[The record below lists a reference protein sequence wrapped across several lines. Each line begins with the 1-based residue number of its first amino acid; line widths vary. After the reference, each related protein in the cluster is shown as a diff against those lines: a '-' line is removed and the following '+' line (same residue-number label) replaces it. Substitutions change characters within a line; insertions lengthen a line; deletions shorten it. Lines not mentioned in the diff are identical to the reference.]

1 MATRMPSLSG
11 ATGWLN
17 SPPLTPSELRGRV
30 VLADFWTYTCVN
42 WLRTLPYL
50 RAWDQKYRDS
60 GLVILGIH
68 TPEFSFEKNIDNVRM
83 AVSDMGI
90 EYPVAVDSDYEIW
103 RAFDNH
109 YWPAAYLVDAAGVI
123 RHHHFGEGAYAETE
137 AVLQQLLA
145 EAGAVY
151 VDQDLVSVEA
161 NGTEVEADWSSL
173 RTPETYVGYLRGA
186 SLALSVDEDA
196 LGHPYTYEVPPT
208 LKLNQWAPDGEWT
221 IGDESVSLNGEHGA
235 IAVHFHAR
243 DLNLVMGPA
252 TPGTEVPFRVL
263 VDGHAPGEAHGTDV
277 DEEGNGILSEQRLYQ
292 LVRQP
297 GEVDDRRFEI
307 EFDRPGA
314 QAYVFT
320 FG

>member
-1 MATRMPSLSG
+1 MPERMPSLSG

-17 SPPLTPSELRGRV
+17 SPPLTASELRGRV

-50 RAWDQKYRDS
+50 RAWDAKYRDS
-60 GLVILGIH
+60 GLVVLGVH
-68 TPEFSFEKNIDNVRM
+68 TPEFSFEKNIDNVHR
-83 AVSDMGI
+83 AVRDMGI
-90 EYPVAVDSDYEIW
+90 EYPVAVDSDYAIW

-109 YWPAAYLVDAAGVI
+109 YWPAAYLVDAEGTI

-151 VDQDLVSVEA
+151 VDQDLVAVDA
-161 NGTEVEADWSSL
+161 MGIEVAADWDDL
-173 RTPETYVGYLRGA
+173 RSPETYVGFSRGA
-186 SLALSVDEDA
+186 NLVALDESA
-196 LGHPYTYEVPPT
+196 LGQPHSYELPT
-208 LKLNQWAPDGEWT
+208 RLGLNQWAPTGEWT
-221 IGDESVSLNGEHGA
+221 ISDESAALNEANGG
-235 IAVHFHAR
+235 IAYCFHAR

-252 TPGTEVPFRVL
+252 TAGAEVPFRVL
-263 VDGHAPGEAHGTDV
+263 VDGHAPGDAHGDDV
-277 DEEGNGILSEQRLYQ
+277 DEQGNGILSEQRLYQ
-292 LVRQP
+292 LIRQP
-297 GEVDDRRFEI
+297 PPVADRQFEI
-307 EFDRPGA
+307 EFAGPGV